1 MSSGLNSGSAGVSG
15 SIVVVVDVVSGEI
28 VVSVVSDEDSAESSS
43 VLSLTTD
50 DSVVCS
56 DVVGSALTIVVSG
69 APSVAVG
76 SSVSV
81 IDDEHAAVITMSE
94 PRAARA
100 TRRFITPIVA
110 EDGTSVR
117 SLFPEARLNY
127 CQ

>member
-1 MSSGLNSGSAGVSG
+1 M
-15 SIVVVVDVVSGEI
+15 VVVVDVVSGEI

-43 VLSLTTD
+43 VLSPTTD

-94 PRAARA
+94 LRAESA

-110 EDGTSVR
+110 EDRTPVR
-117 SLFPEARLNY
+117 SLFAVSTLKLD
-127 CQ
+127 Q

>member
-1 MSSGLNSGSAGVSG
+1 MSSGLNSGSAGVSRSTG
-15 SIVVVVDVVSGEI
+15 VVVSVAI

-43 VLSLTTD
+43 VLSLTAD

-94 PRAARA
+94 PRAERA
-100 TRRFITPIVA
+100 TRRFITPILA
-110 EDGTSVR
+110 EDRTPVR
-117 SLFPEARLNY
+117 SLFAVSTLKLD
-127 CQ
+127 Q

>member
-43 VLSLTTD
+43 VLSPTTD

-81 IDDEHAAVITMSE
+81 IDEEHAAVITMSE
-94 PRAARA
+94 LRAERAR
-100 TRRFITPIVA
+100 RRFITPIVA
-110 EDGTSVR
+110 GDGASVR
-117 SLFPEARLNY
+117 SLFPEARLNC

>member
-1 MSSGLNSGSAGVSG
+1 MSSGLNSGSAGVSRSTG
-15 SIVVVVDVVSGEI
+15 VVVSVAV

-43 VLSLTTD
+43 VLLITTD

-94 PRAARA
+94 LRAERA
-100 TRRFITPIVA
+100 TRRFITPILA
-110 EDGTSVR
+110 EDRTPVR
-117 SLFPEARLNY
+117 SLFAVSTLKLD
-127 CQ
+127 Q

>member
-1 MSSGLNSGSAGVSG
+1 MSSGLNSGSAGVSRSTG
-15 SIVVVVDVVSGEI
+15 VVVSVAI

-50 DSVVCS
+50 DSMVCP

-94 PRAARA
+94 LRAERA
-100 TRRFITPIVA
+100 TRRFITPILA
-110 EDGTSVR
+110 EDRTPVR
-117 SLFPEARLNY
+117 SLFAVSTLKLD
-127 CQ
+127 Q

>member
-1 MSSGLNSGSAGVSG
+1 MSSGLNSGSEGVSG

-43 VLSLTTD
+43 VLLITAD
-50 DSVVCS
+50 GSVVCS

-94 PRAARA
+94 LRAERA

-110 EDGTSVR
+110 EDRTPVR
-117 SLFPEARLNY
+117 SLFAVSTLKLD
-127 CQ
+127 Q